1 MLSQQPLNDLRIDTA
16 WQERYSGASMNRK
29 QHGIIPPARYQG
41 FDVSPN
47 VGLSVKVH
55 SRDLVENVAAI
66 NVNGFQLNARMPADK
81 EIIIP
86 VNAGVLQ
93 FIILEVQYALQQ
105 ASSVGIYCRDSVP
118 DNGVLLATVHADI
131 TSTQIVESDI
141 LSSPVFRFANQD
153 DIEKIRSDIEELD
166 EKTKDDFKQHVEAS
180 NPHAQYAFSGTQLI
194 TSDVMTHLIRLG
206 GVHVF
211 TAPAEIPLPVA
222 DDGQWFV
229 ASVHP
234 SVDLKTGECA
244 FTAPDGETINHAGTA
259 VPKTWFV
266 KTSQE
271 FRFVRI
277 NGEWCV

>member
-1 MLSQQPLNDLRIDTA
+1 MMSIPESEQTFGSTLTI
-16 WQERYSGASMNRK
+16 SG
-29 QHGIIPPARYQG
+29 
-41 FDVSPN
+41 
-47 VGLSVKVH
+47 
-55 SRDLVENVAAI
+55 ENVEVNAKLNKKPYEFAYIAIGDAHDEYVQPSRTQTGLVNEVVRLPVSSVEMIQPSDVNAPPQLQITAVVPNDCPDMAVRELAAI
-66 NVNGFQLNARMPADK
+66 SVYDGNQYYHAIGNCPR
-81 EIIIP
+81 IP
-86 VNAGVLQ
+86 
-93 FIILEVQYALQQ
+93 ILSTITQGGEGYDYVIQMTFVVT
-105 ASSVGIYCRDSVP
+105 SVD
-118 DNGVLLATVHADI
+118 
-131 TSTQIVESDI
+131 QIVLVDPHIVTASRQFV
-141 LSSPVFRFANQD
+141 LNQ
-153 DIEKIRSDIEELD
+153 
-166 EKTKDDFKQHVEAS
+166 FKAHVEEDH
-180 NPHAQYAFSGTQLI
+180 PHAQYAFSGTQFI
-194 TSDVMTHLIRLG
+194 TADVMTHLIRLG